1 MNSALKSLRLIT
13 GILIGLLGLGA
24 IAGGVGYYFY
34 MTQMSN
40 RPPKP
45 VFAEE
50 REGGKPVVAKA
61 KPKPPVATTIASPSP
76 VVTDPNNPDA
86 VKPLAPEAYDAKVIW
101 KDGLSLK
108 KDPEVGSEKTGGVAF
123 DAKVAIVETSDD
135 KQWVLI
141 QSQKDN
147 LQGWV
152 RAGNIDK
159 AAAAMNDDVTPGD
172 TATPTES
179 KPKPKPKK
187 PAQ

>member
-1 MNSALKSLRLIT
+1 MNRALKSLQLVT
-13 GILIGLLGLGA
+13 GILVGLLGLGA
-24 IAGGVGYYFY
+24 IVGGVGYYLY
-34 MTQMSN
+34 ITQMSN

-50 REGGKPVVAKA
+50 REGGKPVAKA
-61 KPKPPVATTIASPSP
+61 TPKPAVGKTIINPSP
-76 VVTDPNNPDA
+76 VVVDPNNPDA
-86 VKPLAPEAYDAKVIW
+86 IKPLAPEAYDAKVIW

-123 DAKVAIVETSDD
+123 DAKVAIIDTSDD

-141 QSQKDN
+141 QSQTDN

-172 TATPTES
+172 SATPGES
-179 KPKPKPKK
+179 KPKPKK
-187 PAQ
+187 P